1 MLLEL
6 ENIECEFDADK
17 TVEANTAEN
26 FDKSMKKVKEYFR
39 KAFFAFDVDIAYY
52 GFEYL
57 PENLT
62 DTLLIEI
69 ESKISENLKVQIGQK
84 AIDFLAE
91 EKDEESLKA
100 EFKAA

>member
-39 KAFFAFDVDIAYY
+39 KAFFAFDVDIARY
-52 GFEYL
+52 GYEYL
-57 PENLT
+57 PDKLT
-62 DTLLIEI
+62 ESLLAEI
-69 ESKISENLKVQIGQK
+69 ESKIGENLKVQIGQK
-84 AIDFLAE
+84 AIDFLVE
-91 EKDEESLKA
+91 EKEFESLKA
-100 EFKAA
+100 EWKAA